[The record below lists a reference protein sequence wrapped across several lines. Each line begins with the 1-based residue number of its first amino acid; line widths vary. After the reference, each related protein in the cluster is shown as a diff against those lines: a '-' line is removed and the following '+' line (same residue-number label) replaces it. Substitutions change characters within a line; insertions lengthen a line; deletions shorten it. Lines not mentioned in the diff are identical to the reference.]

1 LDPIAFNYPLIDFL
15 NSYARIVDRVRHTP
29 NAAEHSL
36 AEKVL
41 GWMTCSRRP
50 LKWHEIQAAISTD
63 ISDQSVDFAER
74 KSRVHVREI
83 CGSLI
88 NLISDDRIELVHST
102 AK

>member
-1 LDPIAFNYPLIDFL
+1 MDDLRA
-15 NSYARIVDRVRHTP
+15 
-29 NAAEHSL
+29 
-36 AEKVL
+36 
-41 GWMTCSRRP
+41 RRP

-102 AK
+102 AKQ